1 MESKNIVLFET
12 YEGVRFVLERS
23 LRKFEHTINIHS
35 SHLRSEIEQILR
47 KNDINLLITE
57 LNQKNSDGLAV
68 SAFGRQIS
76 PDLSIIW
83 ITVLGCNLFRQQK
96 KELGNIFCIEKPL
109 AIEDF
114 REKVSQALD
123 IHIHS

>member
-1 MESKNIVLFET
+1 
-12 YEGVRFVLERS
+12 
-23 LRKFEHTINIHS
+23 
-35 SHLRSEIEQILR
+35 
-47 KNDINLLITE
+47 LLITE

-123 IHIHS
+123 IHFH